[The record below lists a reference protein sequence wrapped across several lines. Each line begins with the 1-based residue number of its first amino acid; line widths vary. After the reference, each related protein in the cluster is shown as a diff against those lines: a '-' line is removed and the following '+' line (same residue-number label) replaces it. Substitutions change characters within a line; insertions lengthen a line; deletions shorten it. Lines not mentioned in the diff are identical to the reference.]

1 MRLTTPPFA
10 ELARETWN
18 GLLDLVYPPKC
29 LVCERL
35 GPEIVCGRCRAGFR
49 GMEPPICPRCGS
61 MTGRLACKDCAQ
73 GLPKHVRRARSA
85 GQFEG
90 PLRDAI
96 LKLKYGGRLKLADP
110 LAEFLIDYMQERP
123 FGRAKIDLLV
133 PVPLHP
139 SRMRERE
146 FNQSALIARKMSA
159 ALGIPTSEA
168 AVARV
173 RKTRA
178 QAGLHAK
185 QRIKNMQ
192 GAFAVVDPVMLR
204 GQTVLLVDDVI
215 TTTSTVDACAE
226 VILAAGAEAVYAVSV
241 ARDI

>member
-1 MRLTTPPFA
+1 MTAGGIASILS
-10 ELARETWN
+10 ETWN

-35 GPEIVCGRCRAGFR
+35 GPETVCGRCRAGFR
-49 GMEPPICPRCGS
+49 GMEPPICKKCGAMISGIHCNRCTS
-61 MTGRLACKDCAQ
+61 
-73 GLPKHVRRARSA
+73 GLPKFLKSARGA

-96 LKLKYGGRLKLADP
+96 LKFKYGSRLKLADP
-110 LAEFLIDYMQERP
+110 LADFLIEYMNERP

-146 FNQSALIARKMSA
+146 FNQSALIAKRMSV
-159 ALGIPTSEA
+159 ALGIPVCETA
-168 AVARV
+168 LVRT
-173 RKTRA
+173 RKTKA
-178 QAGLHAK
+178 QAGLNAK

-192 GAFAVVDPVMLR
+192 AAFAVVDPVILR

-226 VILAAGAEAVYAVSV
+226 VILAAGADDVYAISV
-241 ARDI
+241 ARDV